1 MRFIGS
7 KIQLLEEID
16 NFIQENIVFE
26 KEMVFCDIFSG
37 SSSVARYFKEKY
49 KIISNDIMYFS
60 YILQSAT
67 IELKKIPNFIKL
79 KKYLSFNNLE
89 EIFNYLEE
97 TNILTLMENF
107 NITEDELFIYNN
119 YTPKSTEKRMYL
131 SEENGRRIDVIRII
145 LNKLYDEKII
155 SHNEFTYLLACLIEG
170 IPFVSNIS
178 GVYGAYLKHW
188 DKRALNPFKFEKLEV
203 FNNDFE
209 NKSYNENA
217 HNLITRIEGD
227 ILYLDP
233 PYNNR
238 QYLPNY
244 HLLETVAKYD
254 YPKIKGVTGLRDYS
268 EQVSKFCKKG
278 EVKEALSQILKES
291 KFRYIIMSYSTD
303 GILSQEDIEEIFK
316 TYGIP
321 ETFKKA
327 DPIQYRKYKSKQE
340 QKNKDLH
347 ELLFFI
353 EKKIETPLEKKYSSI
368 NDKKDFIKCPFNY
381 IGGKYKL
388 IEQLFQYFPQN
399 ISTFIDL
406 FGGGFNVGININAEQ
421 IIYND
426 QITPL
431 VELFNFFKTNSV
443 KDIVNY
449 IEKTI
454 KINKLNKIDKDT
466 FINFRE
472 NYNLSLFK
480 NPLDFYILI
489 CFSFNY
495 QIRFNNSGQYN
506 CPHGTNRSSFSDTLK
521 KRLITFIETIQS
533 KNITFENKDFLD
545 IDFESLDNNSFI
557 YCDPPYL
564 ITTGSYNDGNRGFK
578 NWTVIE
584 EIQLLN
590 LLDTLN
596 NRGIKF
602 ALSNVLEHEGKE
614 NTLLKNWL
622 SNRNYNIININ
633 SNYKN
638 SNYQK
643 QDKKN
648 SGSIEVLITNY

>member
-89 EIFNYLEE
+89 EIFKYLEE

-107 NITEDELFIYNN
+107 NITKDELFIYNN

-431 VELFNFFKTNSV
+431 VELFNFFKTNPV
-443 KDIVNY
+443 KDIVNH

-454 KINKLNKIDKDT
+454 KINKLNKLDKDT

-643 QDKKN
+643 QNKKN